1 MPGRG
6 RYPRTARVNHVLQE
20 VVAEALER
28 MATDD
33 ERLQLVTV
41 TGVEADADLRHA
53 KVFYAARHPDA
64 GDALESQRVALQRT
78 INRETRLRR
87 TPQLVFL
94 PDPAIASGWRV
105 EEILKDL
112 SERDDTSSNSDSD
125 SSTRDETDTET
136 DGDDTR

>member
-20 VVAEALER
+20 IVAEALER

-64 GDALESQRVALQRT
+64 GEALESQRVALQRA

-112 SERDDTSSNSDSD
+112 SQRDDTSSTSD
-125 SSTRDETDTET
+125 SSTRDEMDTET
-136 DGDDTR
+136 DGDDNR